1 MKVIFHTL
9 AAICLTIATA
19 TASEK
24 LLTTVGTT
32 IRKEGKNHAY
42 ILWQP
47 DDASAT
53 FGRLFAIYRKSGDA
67 SSTAPFTRLGIQT
80 LQTSPNTIR
89 AMLELGSHVDLAHAG
104 APVRIDGLYR
114 EITYRADQAPAQP
127 AQPNLDAAGKL
138 AFILQSAV
146 TDSRTL
152 SRLFFLGRAHP
163 GVMMA
168 LGHSY
173 HANVP
178 DGIHT
183 FEVREVDTLDKDI
196 RVVGRVTL
204 DTANPI
210 ALHAPASP
218 VQVFHPVAAGSYLS
232 INPKDHLNARLRWG
246 VPEALR
252 TQMPHT
258 FGFDLFRVKKATA
271 EALGWDQSPPSPKNM
286 LAALSDTL
294 PTDPNPEISRV
305 NELPILPADL
315 LSLEEAADQNDT
327 TRIDIAD
334 DGIWYQGPDGKP
346 LRRPYADGE
355 AFYYFVAA
363 RGITGAPGE
372 ISAGTLVFMCDRL
385 PPNPPVVEAVTS
397 QFVSPADAAQWQAQG
412 QGGSQYLQVKI
423 RQLPSAPLAESAK
436 GYYVYRWSTAQSYLE
451 NLGNPLINRIG
462 YIAHQPGQ
470 TFVTFNDNGA
480 GSPTLVTHADR
491 SVWYTVRAVGQ
502 SACQGDTFSSHSS
515 PKPGFLRDLKA
526 PNGVTGDF
534 LICRQLPSATF
545 TGREGGKD
553 NLFSGIIIEPTRL
566 SANVAAADI
575 EVALLDKDFNYQ
587 IVHNAR
593 YQYQTANTLTI
604 NLPYAE
610 PVGKSNA
617 MRLTV
622 RAVAA
627 NGMIST
633 PAVTFP
639 GVENNAPPYA
649 IFRFN
654 LNTTQN
660 CRNIST
666 VPDSRPFHEVT
677 LVGSTVLPISGVI
690 SFPADQGVAEW
701 RVYRRV
707 GLDGPLTL
715 IAKAEGKQIPNPGT
729 WQDGALPAAN
739 GTRVCYYGQILDENA
754 NPGPLVPLGCTEL
767 LSANLPTP
775 MLSQPKVAAAPDDHM
790 AVALEWFCDPVGV
803 ERFEI
808 LIATDGNGA
817 PAPASGLSD
826 LLSPVAVKIPNSNQQ
841 ELSFYRF
848 QTSRVP
854 GAIIGNGP
862 SYKLTITLPADQS
875 YHFAVLA
882 CGPGEP
888 GLRTSGP
895 TSNVVATRWLVEPTG
910 PQPVIPWPARPL
922 PSPFDHRLP
931 IETYALGEGPL
942 WPVILPTDFGVPTHI
957 LVGAT
962 LHEMI
967 SNSNGSE
974 STLASPKSPEHYL
987 FQTRANRDEAG
998 SLTNLMPF
1006 MLFRYQEP
1014 SALFPQA
1021 RANIVQCT
1029 PLIDRISW
1037 RYDDKAVPPAYVI
1050 RDPYLQF
1057 FPYDKKNNLPF
1068 ALPVSGQWNDA
1079 TAPLTSNLLNPQ
1091 PPYLENTTGL
1101 ILLRDLLPITQG
1113 AKYRHIIVQYDSKG
1127 EIRRVI
1133 PLNPIQH

>member
-1 MKVIFHTL
+1 MKILFHSL
-9 AAICLTIATA
+9 AALCLTIGCAA
-19 TASEK
+19 ASEK

-32 IRKEGKNHAY
+32 IRKDGKNHAY

-47 DDASAT
+47 DDAST
-53 FGRLFAIYRKSGDA
+53 TLGRNFAIYRKAGAA
-67 SSTAPFTRLGIQT
+67 SSPSSFSRLGIQT

-89 AMLELGSHVDLAHAG
+89 AMFELGAHVDLAHAT
-104 APVRIDGLYR
+104 APMRIDGLYR

-152 SRLFFLGRAHP
+152 ARLFFLGRAHP

-168 LGHSY
+168 LGHAY
-173 HANVP
+173 HTNVA
-178 DGIHT
+178 DGVHT
-183 FEVREVDTLDKDI
+183 FEIREVDTQDQDI

-204 DTANPI
+204 DTNNPI
-210 ALHAPASP
+210 ILQAPASP
-218 VQVFHPVAAGSYLS
+218 VQVFHPVAPGSYLS

-246 VPEALR
+246 VPEGLR
-252 TQMPHT
+252 AQMPHT
-258 FGFDLFRVKKATA
+258 FGFDLFRVKKSTA
-271 EALGWDQSPPSPKNM
+271 ESLGWHLTPPSPKVM
-286 LAALSDTL
+286 LSAVSATP
-294 PTDPNPEISRV
+294 PTDPHPEISRV

-315 LSLEEAADQNDT
+315 LSLAEAADKNDT

-346 LRRPYADGE
+346 LRRPYSDGE
-355 AFYYFVAA
+355 AFYFFVAA

-372 ISAGTLVFMCDRL
+372 LSPGTLVFMCDRL
-385 PPNPPVVEAVTS
+385 PPNPPVVESVTS
-397 QFVSPADAAQWQAQG
+397 QFVAPANAAQWQAQG
-412 QGGSQYLQVKI
+412 QGGSQFLQVKI
-423 RQLPSAPLAESAK
+423 RQLPSSPFSESAK

-451 NLGNPLINRIG
+451 NLGNPVINRIG
-462 YIAHQPGQ
+462 YITHQPDK

-480 GSPTLVTHADR
+480 GSPTLATHPDR

-502 SACQGDTFSSHSS
+502 SACEGDTISSHSS
-515 PKPGFLRDLKA
+515 PKAGFLRDLKA

-534 LICRQLPSATF
+534 LICRHLPTASYF
-545 TGREGGKD
+545 GREAGK
-553 NLFSGIIIEPTRL
+553 NTLSSGIIIEPTRL
-566 SANVAAADI
+566 STNVVAADI
-575 EVALLDKDFNYQ
+575 EVALLDKEFNYQ

-593 YQYQTANTLTI
+593 YHYQTTDTLTI

-617 MRLTV
+617 MRITV
-622 RAVAA
+622 RAIAA
-627 NGMIST
+627 NGMISP
-633 PAVTFP
+633 PAVAFP
-639 GVENNAPPYA
+639 GVENNPPPFA
-649 IFRFN
+649 IFKFN

-666 VPDSRPFHEVT
+666 VPDSRPFHEAS
-677 LVGSTVLPISGVI
+677 LVNGTVLPITGVI
-690 SFPADQGVAEW
+690 SFPTDQGVGEW

-707 GLDGPLTL
+707 GYDGPLTL
-715 IAKAEGKQIPNPGT
+715 IAKAEGRTIPNPGT
-729 WQDGALPAAN
+729 WQDGALPSAS
-739 GTRVCYYGQILDENA
+739 GTRVCYYGQILDQNA
-754 NPGPLVPLGCTEL
+754 NPGPLVLLGCTEL
-767 LSANLPTP
+767 INPDLPTP
-775 MLSQPKVAAAPDDHM
+775 MLSPTKVAAASGDLM

-803 ERFEI
+803 ERFEL

-826 LLSPVAVKIPNSNQQ
+826 QLSPVAVKIPNSSQPD
-841 ELSFYRF
+841 LSFYRF

-854 GAIIGNGP
+854 GAIIGSGP
-862 SYKLTITLPADQS
+862 SYKLTITLPADQT

-888 GLRTSGP
+888 GLRSSGP

-922 PSPFDHRLP
+922 PPPFDHRLP
-931 IETYALGEGPL
+931 IDTYQLGEGPL

-962 LHEMI
+962 QHDLI

-974 STLASPKSPEHYL
+974 STLSSPKTPENYL
-987 FQTRANRDEAG
+987 FKTRTNRDEAG
-998 SLTNLMPF
+998 SLADLMPF

-1037 RYDDKAVPPAYVI
+1037 RYDDKTEPPTYVI

-1057 FPYDKKNNLPF
+1057 YPYNKKNALPF
-1068 ALPVSGQWNDA
+1068 ALPKSGPWNDT
-1079 TAPLTSNLLNPQ
+1079 TAPVTSNLMDPP
-1091 PPYLENTTGL
+1091 PPYLEDSTGL
-1101 ILLRDLLPITQG
+1101 IFLRDLLPVTQG
-1113 AKYRHIIVQYDSKG
+1113 AKYRHLLVQYDQKG

-1133 PLNPIQH
+1133 PLDPIQH